1 MEQLGDPTTYGNM
14 PPCPTIIKAITK
26 TLNSPGMAAGYVNAC
41 GTPEAR
47 TAIASHHSSS
57 PDDVIVANGASGALE
72 LALTALLD
80 EGSILLV
87 PRPGF
92 PLYGVIAQSHGASV
106 MQYNLLPDREW
117 ECDLDH
123 IEVILTE
130 LENRTVQGNDRLV
143 RGILIN
149 NPSNP
154 TGAVYSKEHLIK
166 IAQLAAKHCIP
177 IISDEI
183 YGDMTLNGRVFYPMA
198 DVVEELGKI
207 VPVITAS
214 GIGKQCK
221 IILRNS
227 AT

>member
-1 MEQLGDPTTYGNM
+1 
-14 PPCPTIIKAITK
+14 
-26 TLNSPGMAAGYVNAC
+26 
-41 GTPEAR
+41 
-47 TAIASHHSSS
+47 
-57 PDDVIVANGASGALE
+57 
-72 LALTALLD
+72 
-80 EGSILLV
+80 
-87 PRPGF
+87 
-92 PLYGVIAQSHGASV
+92 

-117 ECDLDH
+117 ECDLDQ

-154 TGAVYSKEHLIK
+154 TGAVYSKDHLMK
-166 IAQLAAKHCIP
+166 IAQLATKHCIP

-198 DVVEELGKI
+198 DVVDELGRI

-221 IILRNS
+221 FVLRNS
-227 AT
+227 AA